1 MRLKQRFKQRLTCC
15 TIAKDE
21 EDKIDFFLNNIYD
34 WVDELILIDTGSKDG
49 TLEKVNHFV
58 NLTQARKI
66 RLDLFKWN
74 DDFSAARNFSLSHAS
89 SEWILV
95 LDADEVI
102 SDEGLLNLRKLID
115 EVGSE
120 GAQKEAKEV
129 LGLNLVQ
136 RHYVNDAKLPGFRY
150 CDDTCLHAENY
161 LGYIETNVVRV
172 FRNNKEIRYRYT
184 VHEKVDKSIFELNGK
199 ILPTNIVIHHY
210 GYKTDEENNKK
221 KTAFY
226 KKLEEKQLA
235 LTPNDPKPNYELA
248 LIARAENNLS
258 KALEL
263 FQKCAEIE
271 PRYELVLLELG
282 NCYREQKNF
291 EKAAECYKKS
301 IELRKHD
308 IRGYIN
314 LGLLYSKLGD
324 YDPAKFE
331 DAKKILEQ
339 AITLDEENHK
349 EDVKQRKTE
358 RLNPRPYNILA
369 DNYIKQMNFD
379 EAIKLLEKA
388 IKLMP
393 YNFEAYNNLAGLYFA
408 KSNADKNKADFNRGL
423 IILEKASHLGCKN
436 IILLKNLAAIYAG
449 QKDEAKLRKV
459 SKVIEEIEKK

>member
-15 TIAKDE
+15 TIVKDE

-74 DDFSAARNFSLSHAS
+74 DDFSAARNFSLGHAS
-89 SEWILV
+89 SEWILA

-115 EVGSE
+115 DIGSDT
-120 GAQKEAKEV
+120 AQKEAKET
-129 LGLNLVQ
+129 LGLNLIQ
-136 RHYVNDAKLPGFRY
+136 RHYVNDTKLPGFRY
-150 CDDTCLHAENY
+150 CDDTCLHAENFI
-161 LGYIETNVVRV
+161 GYIETNVVRV
-172 FRNNKEIRYRYT
+172 FRNNKAIRYRYT

-210 GYKTDEENNKK
+210 GYKKDEESNKK

-226 KKLEEKQLA
+226 KKLEEKQLE
-235 LTPNDPKPNYELA
+235 LTPADPKPYYELA
-248 LIARAENNLS
+248 SIARAENNLAR
-258 KALEL
+258 ALEL
-263 FQKCAEIE
+263 FQRCAEIE

-282 NCYREQKNF
+282 NCYREQKNI

-301 IELRKHD
+301 IEIRGHD

-314 LGLLYSKLGD
+314 LGLLYSKL
-324 YDPAKFE
+324 AKFE
-331 DAKKILEQ
+331 DAQKVLEQ
-339 AITLDEENHK
+339 GIIVDEENHK
-349 EDVKQRKTE
+349 EDLKQGKTE
-358 RLNPRPYNILA
+358 KLNPRPYNILA
-369 DNYIKQMNFD
+369 DNLIKQKKID
-379 EAIKLLEKA
+379 DAINLLEKA

-393 YNFEAYNNLAGLYFA
+393 YNFEAYNNLAGMYFA
-408 KSNADKNKADFNRGL
+408 KSNAEKSQADFNKGL
-423 IILEKASHLGCKN
+423 MVLERAFHLSTKN
-436 IILLKNLAAIYAG
+436 ITLLKNLAAIYAG
-449 QKDEAKLRKV
+449 QKDEAKLKKV
-459 SKVIEEIEKK
+459 KKVIDEIERK